1 MKKKTSEIKP
11 IKKTTFAEKP
21 TIIIPH
27 ETERKKNYSKTIKI
41 KRSNTLKIKF
51 NMAIRDTNI
60 TDETFT
66 LSTLEKNNTNQNNNT
81 ESYLLTQNSTN
92 LSLNRKIKKNH
103 TTKNS
108 KYQFPNFNR
117 KLSVNCEIIPKIFN
131 LNNENTKVNQRKSI
145 FAPLVEKK
153 YWDHNRRIYDPLEVP
168 PEDEIFN
175 HHLLKPKTEKIKK
188 EKENSNSKD
197 KRNNNS
203 KQKTPYQTIS
213 EKILGKIYN
222 NNPVIDKKVFYLK
235 KKKGKF
241 SLGNYQK
248 LLLRTCEPGLSKDSI
263 KKLNG
268 AFNKLRNSCRQKF
281 DTDYRFIK
289 DIEDEEEKIINRIN
303 VSGNVYVKL
312 MSKSIDF
319 NKTHS
324 SFRNNELNLPKI
336 RFRKVMNK
344 KKYQK
349 YLN

>member
-1 MKKKTSEIKP
+1 MKKKNKEVKP
-11 IKKTTFAEKP
+11 IKKTTFAETP
-21 TIIIPH
+21 TIIIPY
-27 ETERKKNYSKTIKI
+27 EIERKKVYSKTIKI
-41 KRSNTLKIKF
+41 QRSNTLKVKF
-51 NMAIRDTNI
+51 NMAIKDTNI
-60 TDETFT
+60 TEDTFT
-66 LSTLEKNNTNQNNNT
+66 IPNNQNSNSIQNT
-81 ESYLLTQNSTN
+81 DSNYNLNQNPEN
-92 LSLNRKIKKNH
+92 LSLNRKIKKNL
-103 TTKNS
+103 TIKNS

-117 KLSVNCEIIPKIFN
+117 KFSVNCEIIPKVFN
-131 LNNENTKVNQRKSI
+131 INTENTEKSHRKSI
-145 FAPLVEKK
+145 LTPLVEKK

-175 HHLLKPKTEKIKK
+175 HHLLKPKEEKIKK
-188 EKENSNSKD
+188 EKEQSNSKD
-197 KRNNNS
+197 KRNNSN
-203 KQKTPYQTIS
+203 KQKTPYQTLS

-235 KKKGKF
+235 KKKAKF

-281 DTDYRFIK
+281 DNDYRFIK

-303 VSGNVYVKL
+303 VSGNVYMNL

-324 SFRNNELNLPKI
+324 SFRNNELTLPKI
-336 RFRKVMNK
+336 KFRKVMNK

>member
-66 LSTLEKNNTNQNNNT
+66 LSTLEKNNTNQ
-81 ESYLLTQNSTN
+81 
-92 LSLNRKIKKNH
+92 
-103 TTKNS
+103 
-108 KYQFPNFNR
+108 
-117 KLSVNCEIIPKIFN
+117 
-131 LNNENTKVNQRKSI
+131 
-145 FAPLVEKK
+145 
-153 YWDHNRRIYDPLEVP
+153 
-168 PEDEIFN
+168 
-175 HHLLKPKTEKIKK
+175 
-188 EKENSNSKD
+188 
-197 KRNNNS
+197 NNNS

-324 SFRNNELNLPKI
+324 SFRNDELNLPKI

>member
-1 MKKKTSEIKP
+1 MKKKNKEVKP
-11 IKKTTFAEKP
+11 IKKTTFAETP
-21 TIIIPH
+21 TIIIPY
-27 ETERKKNYSKTIKI
+27 EIERKKVYSKTIKI
-41 KRSNTLKIKF
+41 QRSNTLKVKF
-51 NMAIRDTNI
+51 NMAIKDTNI
-60 TDETFT
+60 TEDTFT
-66 LSTLEKNNTNQNNNT
+66 IPNNQNSNSIQNT
-81 ESYLLTQNSTN
+81 DSNYNLNQNPEN
-92 LSLNRKIKKNH
+92 LSLSRKIKKNL
-103 TTKNS
+103 TIKNS

-117 KLSVNCEIIPKIFN
+117 KFSVNCEIIPKVFN
-131 LNNENTKVNQRKSI
+131 INTENTEKSHRKSI
-145 FAPLVEKK
+145 LTPLVEKK

-175 HHLLKPKTEKIKK
+175 HHLLKPKEEKIKK

-197 KRNNNS
+197 KRNNSN
-203 KQKTPYQTIS
+203 KQKTPYQTLS

-235 KKKGKF
+235 KKKAKF

-281 DTDYRFIK
+281 DNDYRFIK

-303 VSGNVYVKL
+303 VSGNVYMNL

-324 SFRNNELNLPKI
+324 SFRNNELTLPKI
-336 RFRKVMNK
+336 KFRKVMNK

>member
-1 MKKKTSEIKP
+1 MKKKNKEIKP
-11 IKKTTFAEKP
+11 IKKTTFAETP
-21 TIIIPH
+21 TIIIPY
-27 ETERKKNYSKTIKI
+27 EIERKKVYSKTIKI
-41 KRSNTLKIKF
+41 QRSNTLKVKF
-51 NMAIRDTNI
+51 NMAIKDTNI
-60 TDETFT
+60 TEDTFT
-66 LSTLEKNNTNQNNNT
+66 IPNNQTSNSIQNTDSNYNLNQNS
-81 ESYLLTQNSTN
+81 EN
-92 LSLNRKIKKNH
+92 LSSSRKIKKNL

-117 KLSVNCEIIPKIFN
+117 KFSVNCEIIPKVFN
-131 LNNENTKVNQRKSI
+131 INTENTEKSHRKSI
-145 FAPLVEKK
+145 LTPLVEKK

-175 HHLLKPKTEKIKK
+175 HHLLKPKEEKIKK
-188 EKENSNSKD
+188 EKEQSNSKD
-197 KRNNNS
+197 KRNNSN
-203 KQKTPYQTIS
+203 KQKTPYQTLS

-235 KKKGKF
+235 KKKAKF

-281 DTDYRFIK
+281 DNDYRFIK

-303 VSGNVYVKL
+303 VSGNIYMNL

-324 SFRNNELNLPKI
+324 SFRNNELTLPKI
-336 RFRKVMNK
+336 KFRKVMNK

>member
-1 MKKKTSEIKP
+1 MKKKNKEVKP
-11 IKKTTFAEKP
+11 IKKTTFAETP
-21 TIIIPH
+21 TIIIPY
-27 ETERKKNYSKTIKI
+27 EIERKKVYSKTIKI
-41 KRSNTLKIKF
+41 QRSNTLKVKF
-51 NMAIRDTNI
+51 NMAIKDTNI
-60 TDETFT
+60 TEDTFT
-66 LSTLEKNNTNQNNNT
+66 IPNNQNSNSIQNT
-81 ESYLLTQNSTN
+81 DSNYNLNQNPEN
-92 LSLNRKIKKNH
+92 LSLSRKIKKNL
-103 TTKNS
+103 TIKNS

-117 KLSVNCEIIPKIFN
+117 KFSVNCEIIPKVFN
-131 LNNENTKVNQRKSI
+131 INTENTEKSHRKSI
-145 FAPLVEKK
+145 LTPLVEKK

-175 HHLLKPKTEKIKK
+175 HHLLKPKEEKIKK
-188 EKENSNSKD
+188 EKEQSNSKD
-197 KRNNNS
+197 KRNNSN
-203 KQKTPYQTIS
+203 KQKTPYQTLS

-235 KKKGKF
+235 KKKAKF

-324 SFRNNELNLPKI
+324 SFRNDELNLPKI

>member
-1 MKKKTSEIKP
+1 MKKKNKEVKP
-11 IKKTTFAEKP
+11 IKKTTFAETP
-21 TIIIPH
+21 TIIIPY
-27 ETERKKNYSKTIKI
+27 EIERKKVYSKTIKI
-41 KRSNTLKIKF
+41 QRSNTLKVKF
-51 NMAIRDTNI
+51 NMAIKDTNI
-60 TDETFT
+60 TEDTFT
-66 LSTLEKNNTNQNNNT
+66 IPNNQNSNSIQNT
-81 ESYLLTQNSTN
+81 DSNYNLNQNPEN
-92 LSLNRKIKKNH
+92 LSLNRKIKKNL
-103 TTKNS
+103 TIKNS

-117 KLSVNCEIIPKIFN
+117 KFSVNCEIIPKVFN
-131 LNNENTKVNQRKSI
+131 INTENTEKSHRKSI
-145 FAPLVEKK
+145 LTPLVEKK

-175 HHLLKPKTEKIKK
+175 HHLLKPKEEKIKK
-188 EKENSNSKD
+188 EKEQSNSKD
-197 KRNNNS
+197 KRNNSN
-203 KQKTPYQTIS
+203 KQKTPYQTLS

-303 VSGNVYVKL
+303 VSGNVYMNL

-324 SFRNNELNLPKI
+324 SFRNNELTLPKI
-336 RFRKVMNK
+336 KFRKVMNK

>member
-1 MKKKTSEIKP
+1 MKKKNKEIKP
-11 IKKTTFAEKP
+11 TKKTTFADTP
-21 TIIIPH
+21 TIIIPY
-27 ETERKKNYSKTIKI
+27 EVERKKVYSKTIKI
-41 KRSNTLKIKF
+41 HRANTLKVKF
-51 NMAIRDTNI
+51 NMAIKDTNI
-60 TDETFT
+60 TEDTFT
-66 LSTLEKNNTNQNNNT
+66 IPNLENNKTIPNNNND
-81 ESYLLTQNSTN
+81 SNYFSQNSEN
-92 LSLNRKIKKNH
+92 LSSSRKIKKNL
-103 TTKNS
+103 TTKNT

-117 KLSVNCEIIPKIFN
+117 KFSVNNEIIPKIFN
-131 LNNENTKVNQRKSI
+131 LNTENTEKSHRKSI
-145 FAPLVEKK
+145 LTPFVQKK
-153 YWDHNRRIYDPLEVP
+153 YFDHNRRIYDPLEVP

-175 HHLLKPKTEKIKK
+175 HHLLKPKEEKIKK

-197 KRNNNS
+197 KRNNSN

-235 KKKGKF
+235 KKKAKF

-268 AFNKLRNSCRQKF
+268 AFNKLRNSCRQKL
-281 DTDYRFIK
+281 DNDYRFIK

-303 VSGNVYVKL
+303 TSGNVYMNL

-324 SFRNNELNLPKI
+324 SFRNNELTLPKI
-336 RFRKVMNK
+336 KFRKVMNK

>member
-1 MKKKTSEIKP
+1 MKKKNKEVKP
-11 IKKTTFAEKP
+11 IKKTTFAETP
-21 TIIIPH
+21 TIIIPY
-27 ETERKKNYSKTIKI
+27 EIERKKVYSKTIKI
-41 KRSNTLKIKF
+41 QRSNTLKVKF
-51 NMAIRDTNI
+51 NMAIKDTNI
-60 TDETFT
+60 TEDTFT
-66 LSTLEKNNTNQNNNT
+66 IPNNQNSNSIQNT
-81 ESYLLTQNSTN
+81 DSNYYLNQNPEN
-92 LSLNRKIKKNH
+92 LSLNRKIKKNL
-103 TTKNS
+103 TIKNS

-117 KLSVNCEIIPKIFN
+117 KFSVNCEIIPKVFN
-131 LNNENTKVNQRKSI
+131 INTENTEKSHRKSI
-145 FAPLVEKK
+145 LTPLVEKK

-175 HHLLKPKTEKIKK
+175 HHLLKPKEEKIKK
-188 EKENSNSKD
+188 EKEQSNSKD
-197 KRNNNS
+197 KRNNSN
-203 KQKTPYQTIS
+203 KQKTPYQTLS

-235 KKKGKF
+235 KKKAKF

-281 DTDYRFIK
+281 DNDYRFIK

-303 VSGNVYVKL
+303 VSGNVYMNL

-324 SFRNNELNLPKI
+324 SFRNNELTLPKI
-336 RFRKVMNK
+336 KFRKVMNK